1 MTEVTKQRLK
11 YIIGDFISS
20 NVAWCLFNVFRY
32 YFSVSTIHANVYSD
46 LGSFIFSY
54 NVMMGQLFFPLL
66 MMFIFY
72 LSGFYNQVF
81 IKSRLHEFATTV
93 LSAFVNS
100 LLIFFIALINDGIDD
115 RLDNYELLLLLWAIQ
130 VVLVYMTRSVI
141 SSVTARKIH
150 TGEWKFNTLIIGN
163 SRQAHTFEEQLSNRD
178 KYLGYNVIGYVNIPK
193 ETPVANSDKPVYEL
207 HELENV
213 CPEKGVKELLVI
225 PSKHNANTIFNVLN
239 TLLPLNLPVKISPDM
254 YNILISGVK
263 ISNFYG
269 EPLVDISGTNM
280 SDSEINIKR
289 TIDILISA
297 IALLVLSPLF
307 AFVSIKIK
315 RESKGPVIYKQERIG
330 YRKKPF
336 QIYKFRTMALDA
348 EQNGIP
354 QLSCDNDPRVTH
366 FGRFMRKYR
375 LDEMPQFW
383 NVVKGDMSLVGPRPE
398 RKYFIDKIVK
408 IAPYYSLLHQVRPG
422 ITSMGMVKYGYAKDV
437 SQMIQR
443 SKYDLL
449 YIENMSLLNDIKIL
463 IFTVRT
469 VITGKGL

>member
-1 MTEVTKQRLK
+1 MTDVTKQRLK
-11 YIIGDFISS
+11 YIFGDFISS
-20 NVAWCLFNVFRY
+20 NIAWCLFNVFRY
-32 YFSVSTIHANVYSD
+32 YFSVSTIDAHAYKD

-54 NVMMGQLFFPLL
+54 NVMMGQIFFPLL

-81 IKSRLHEFATTV
+81 IKSRLHELATTI
-93 LSAFVNS
+93 LSTFINS
-100 LLIFFIALINDGIDD
+100 ILIFFIALINDGIDD
-115 RLDNYELLLLLWAIQ
+115 RLDNYELLLLLWGIQ
-130 VVLVYMTRSVI
+130 VVLLFTTRSSI
-141 SSVTARKIH
+141 SSVTTKKIH
-150 TGEWKFNTLIIGN
+150 TGECKFDTLIIGN
-163 SRQAHTFEEQLSNRD
+163 SKQAHIFEEQLSNRD

-193 ETPVANSDKPVYEL
+193 ETPVENSDKPVYEL
-207 HELENV
+207 HELDSICV
-213 CPEKGVKELLVI
+213 EKGIKELLVI
-225 PSKHNANTIFNVLN
+225 PSKHNANTILNVLN

-289 TIDILISA
+289 TIDIFISA

-307 AFVSIKIK
+307 AFIAVKIR
-315 RESKGPVIYKQERIG
+315 RESNGPVIYKQERIG
-330 YRKKPF
+330 YHKKPF
-336 QIYKFRTMALDA
+336 MIYKFRTMALDA
-348 EQNGIP
+348 EENGIP
-354 QLSCDNDPRVTH
+354 QLSCDMDPRVTV

-375 LDEMPQFW
+375 LDEIPQFW
-383 NVVKGDMSLVGPRPE
+383 NVLKGDMALVGPRPE
-398 RKYFIDKIVK
+398 RKYFIDQIVK

-422 ITSMGMVKYGYAKDV
+422 ITSMGMVKFGYAKDV

-463 IFTVRT
+463 IFTIRT
-469 VITGKGL
+469 VLTGKGL

>member
-1 MTEVTKQRLK
+1 MTGITKQRLK

-20 NVAWCLFNVFRY
+20 NIAWFLFNIFRY
-32 YFSVSTIHANVYSD
+32 NFSVSTIHAQVYD
-46 LGSFIFSY
+46 GLDSFIFSRS
-54 NVMMGQLFFPLL
+54 VVVGQIFFPLL

-72 LSGFYNQVF
+72 LSGYYNQVF
-81 IKSRLHEFATTV
+81 VKSRLNEFVTTV
-93 LSAFVNS
+93 LSAFTNS
-100 LLIFFIALINDGIDD
+100 ILIFFIALINDGIDD
-115 RLDNYELLLLLWAIQ
+115 RLDNYELLLLLWIVQ
-130 VVLVYMTRSVI
+130 VVLIYAARSFI
-141 SSVTARKIH
+141 SSITAKKIH
-150 TGEWKFNTLIIGN
+150 AGQLRFDTLIIGN
-163 SRQAHTFEEQLSNRD
+163 SKQAHKFEEQLSNRD

-193 ETPVANSDKPVYEL
+193 EISVENSDKPVYEL
-207 HELENV
+207 HELDRICV
-213 CPEKGVKELLVI
+213 EKGVKELLVI
-225 PSKHNANTIFNVLN
+225 PSKRSANTIFNVLN
-239 TLLPLNLPVKISPDM
+239 VLLPLNLPVKISPDM

-289 TIDILISA
+289 VIDIFVSV
-297 IALLVLSPLF
+297 IALFILSPLF
-307 AFVSIKIK
+307 VFIAIKI
-315 RESKGPVIYKQERIG
+315 RYDSKGPVIYKQERIG
-330 YRKKPF
+330 YHKKPF
-336 QIYKFRTMALDA
+336 HIYKFRTMELNA
-348 EQNGIP
+348 EEDGIP
-354 QLSCDNDPRVTH
+354 QLSSDNDPRVTR

-375 LDEMPQFW
+375 LDEIPQFW

-398 RKYFIDKIVK
+398 RKYFIDKIIK

-422 ITSMGMVKYGYAKDV
+422 ITSMGMVKFGYAKDV

-449 YIENMSLLNDIKIL
+449 YIENMSLLNDLKIL

>member
-1 MTEVTKQRLK
+1 
-11 YIIGDFISS
+11 
-20 NVAWCLFNVFRY
+20 
-32 YFSVSTIHANVYSD
+32 
-46 LGSFIFSY
+46 
-54 NVMMGQLFFPLL
+54 
-66 MMFIFY
+66 
-72 LSGFYNQVF
+72 
-81 IKSRLHEFATTV
+81 
-93 LSAFVNS
+93 
-100 LLIFFIALINDGIDD
+100 
-115 RLDNYELLLLLWAIQ
+115 
-130 VVLVYMTRSVI
+130 
-141 SSVTARKIH
+141 
-150 TGEWKFNTLIIGN
+150 
-163 SRQAHTFEEQLSNRD
+163 
-178 KYLGYNVIGYVNIPK
+178 VNIPK